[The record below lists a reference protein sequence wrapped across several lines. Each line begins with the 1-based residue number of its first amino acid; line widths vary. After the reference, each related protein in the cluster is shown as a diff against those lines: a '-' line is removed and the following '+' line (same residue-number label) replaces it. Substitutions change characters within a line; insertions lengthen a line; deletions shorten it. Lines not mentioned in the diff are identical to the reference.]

1 MVGLGT
7 ARAVEELSSRSVT
20 YSTGSVPRFLMWGNR
35 ASFCQCGRDIV
46 YVSRL
51 VSGEGTEQEGEGL
64 TLVEQKR
71 QYQSPFGMVV
81 SLGCGGR
88 ERQDEGRDK

>member
-1 MVGLGT
+1 MRGGIEHHSVS
-7 ARAVEELSSRSVT
+7 VEET
-20 YSTGSVPRFLMWGNR
+20 
-35 ASFCQCGRDIV
+35 

-51 VSGEGTEQEGEGL
+51 VSGGEGTEQEGEGL

-88 ERQDEGRDK
+88 ETR